1 MRTNSNKMKHF
12 TRIPNAHYH
21 RLLISGHKPAI
32 GRKKK
37 AEAHYLGQPFVSY
50 VDIDKE
56 TQRAEDS

>member
-1 MRTNSNKMKHF
+1 MKHF